1 MQVLCNANQSAS
13 LNFQKSH
20 ETETMAE
27 GNDSN
32 LLKIDSL
39 TYSLRTHNELIVL
52 KLKINNIR
60 KYQKIPGDIKK

>member
-20 ETETMAE
+20 ETETMAD

-32 LLKIDSL
+32 L
-39 TYSLRTHNELIVL
+39 TYSLRTHNELIFF